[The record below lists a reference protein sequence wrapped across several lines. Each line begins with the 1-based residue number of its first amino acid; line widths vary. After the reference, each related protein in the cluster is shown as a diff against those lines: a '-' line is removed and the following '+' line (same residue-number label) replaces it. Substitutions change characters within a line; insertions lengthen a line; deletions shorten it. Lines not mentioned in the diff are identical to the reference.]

1 MDRIRLLRFVLSKV
15 RFSVIVPLYNRPEEI
30 QELLESIVH
39 QSFQDFEVIV
49 VEDGSDQDARNI
61 VLGFQDRLDVHYF
74 WKENTRQ
81 GFTRN
86 FGFERAKGDW
96 FVVFDSDCLIP
107 PHYLE
112 VVDAHLRA
120 NPGVDVYGGP
130 DAAHASFTPL
140 QKAISHAMT
149 SPLTTGGIR
158 GRARNVGAYHPR
170 SFNMGISRAAWER
183 SGGYRI
189 SVKGEDIEF
198 SMRLIA
204 HGLQS
209 VLIPEAHVYHK
220 RRTDF
225 AQFRRQVHFFGTA
238 RVNIRKFFPGA
249 IRPIHW
255 MPSLFLLYVA
265 SMVPLAL
272 GLHFGAGLPATW
284 SVLPVLPYLV
294 WHLAL
299 LVGGKMATGSWAVA
313 FLVPRAA
320 RIQLTSYGWGLCTEY
335 ISVVLLKRRD
345 PTIGEV
351 RNVPLPNG

>member
-1 MDRIRLLRFVLSKV
+1 M
-15 RFSVIVPLYNRPEEI
+15 RFSIIVPLYNRPEEI
-30 QELLESIVH
+30 EELLESLSH
-39 QSFQDFEVIV
+39 QSFQDFEVLI
-49 VEDGSDQDARNI
+49 VEDGSERDAKDT

-74 WKENTRQ
+74 QKENTRQ

-107 PHYLE
+107 PRYLE
-112 VVDAHLRA
+112 LVDAHLKA
-120 NPGVDVYGGP
+120 DPDVDVYGGP
-130 DAAHASFTPL
+130 DAAHPSFTPL

-158 GRARNVGAYHPR
+158 GRAGNIGDYHPR

-204 HGLQS
+204 HGLKS
-209 VLIPEAHVYHK
+209 VLIPEAHVFHK

-238 RVNIRKFFPGA
+238 RVNIRKFFPDA

-255 MPSLFLLYVA
+255 MPSLFLFYVSA
-265 SMVPLAL
+265 MVPLAL
-272 GLHFGAGLPATW
+272 GLHFAGLALKW
-284 SVLPVLPYLV
+284 SVLPVLPYLI

-320 RIQLTSYGWGLCTEY
+320 RIQLTSYGWGLLTEY
-335 ISVVLLKRRD
+335 LNVVLLKRRD

-351 RNVPLPNG
+351 RNVPIPNG

>member
-1 MDRIRLLRFVLSKV
+1 MPIVFSDV

-30 QELLESIVH
+30 EELLDSLVD
-39 QSFQDFEVIV
+39 QSFSDFEVIV
-49 VEDGSDQDARNI
+49 VEDGSERDAREVVN
-61 VLGFQDRLDVHYF
+61 GFRDRLEVHYF

-86 FGFERAKGDW
+86 YGFERAKGDW
-96 FVVFDSDCLIP
+96 LVVFDSDCLIP
-107 PHYLE
+107 PRYFEL
-112 VVDAHLRA
+112 VDAHLRA
-120 NPGVDVYGGP
+120 HPEVEVYGGP
-130 DAAHASFTPL
+130 DAAHPTFTPL

-158 GRARNVGAYHPR
+158 GGTRNVGTYHPR
-170 SFNMGISRAAWER
+170 SFNMGISRRAWER

-189 SVKGEDIEF
+189 SVKGEDVEF

-204 HGLQS
+204 HGFHS

-225 AQFRRQVHFFGTA
+225 AQFRNQVRFFGTA

-255 MPSLFLLYVA
+255 MPTLFLLYVLA
-265 SMVPLAL
+265 MVPVSLAL
-272 GLHFGAGLPATW
+272 YCLWDLPLQWAI
-284 SVLPVLPYLV
+284 LPVVPYV
-294 WHLAL
+294 IWHVAL
-299 LVGGKMATGSWAVA
+299 FTGGLLSTGSLAVA
-313 FLVPRAA
+313 VLVPRAA
-320 RIQLTSYGWGLCTEY
+320 RIQLTSYGWGLLTEY
-335 ISVVLLKRRD
+335 VDVVAMGRRD

-351 RNVPLPNG
+351 RDVPMPED